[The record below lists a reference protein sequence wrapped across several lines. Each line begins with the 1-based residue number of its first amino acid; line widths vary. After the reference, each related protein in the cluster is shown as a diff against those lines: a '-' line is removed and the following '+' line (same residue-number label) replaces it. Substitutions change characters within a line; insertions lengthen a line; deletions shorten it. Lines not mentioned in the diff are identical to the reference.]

1 VQLRILTL
9 NAWALPWP
17 LADQPNAR
25 MEAIGGRLASL
36 DADVVAFQEAWS
48 PSARRRLI
56 AAGRRAGYN
65 EVWSKPGSIG
75 ASGMLVLSRLPIRD
89 SRFIRFSLC
98 GFPQDFTRGDYYGG
112 KGIAIVTL
120 ETSAGPVAL
129 LSTHLIPHYG
139 DYGPDDTY
147 MGHRISEVVE
157 LADALAEI
165 EIPAIVVGD
174 FNFTEREP
182 EYEVLIGLSGLTDVA
197 AALEWRE
204 VTIVPGPPYRANE
217 SPPGVRIDYVFVRDG
232 IERAVVPHSIERV
245 LDETIEIEGKPAGYS
260 DHAGLLAE
268 ITLDATQSIRPPP
281 STEAVA
287 QAARFLHEGR
297 GNAERRRHDQRGLAA
312 GGGVVALAA
321 VGSASMVPVSRRRLL
336 RAALIGL
343 PAIALASTVGVGWLV
358 DRVVADEL
366 AGYDKV
372 ERLLE
377 GIGRAS
383 ARAANSD
390 GIREVGSRQASAAPQ
405 RDPRGGE
412 F

>member
-1 VQLRILTL
+1 VRLRILTL

-25 MEAIGGRLASL
+25 MEAIGARLASL
-36 DADVVAFQEAWS
+36 DADVVAFQEVWS
-48 PSARRRLI
+48 PPARRRLI
-56 AAGRRAGYN
+56 AAGRSAGYS

-75 ASGMLVLSRLPIRD
+75 ASGMLVLSRLPIRE

-98 GFPQDFTRGDYYGG
+98 GFPQDVTRGDYYGG

-120 ETSAGPVAL
+120 ETPEGPVAL

-147 MGHRISEVVE
+147 MGHRIAEVVE
-157 LADALAEI
+157 LADALAQI

-217 SPPGVRIDYVFVRDG
+217 SPPGVRIDYVFARDG

-245 LDETIEIEGKPAGYS
+245 LDETIEIEGKPASYS

-268 ITLDATQSIRPPP
+268 VTLDAGRPVRPPP
-281 STEAVA
+281 SAEAAA

-297 GNAERRRHDQRGLAA
+297 GNAERRRHDQLGIAA
-312 GGGVVALAA
+312 GGGVVAMVA
-321 VGSASMVPVSRRRLL
+321 VGSASMVPISRRRLL
-336 RAALIGL
+336 RAALIGV
-343 PAIALASTVGVGWLV
+343 PAIALVSTAGVGWLA
-358 DRVVADEL
+358 DRTVADEL

-377 GIGRAS
+377 GLGHAS
-383 ARAANSD
+383 ARAAHGDDTSQ
-390 GIREVGSRQASAAPQ
+390 VGFLRAFTVPQ
-405 RDPRGGE
+405 SDPRGGE
-412 F
+412 L

>member
-1 VQLRILTL
+1 MQLRILTL

-17 LADQPNAR
+17 LTDRPNAR

-36 DADVVAFQEAWS
+36 DADVVAFQEVWS

-56 AAGRRAGYN
+56 DAGRRAGYD

-75 ASGMLVLSRLPIRD
+75 ASGMLVMSRLPIRE

-98 GFPQDFTRGDYYGG
+98 GFPQDVTRGDYYGG

-120 ETSAGPVAL
+120 DTPAGPVAL

-147 MGHRISEVVE
+147 MGHRIAEVVE
-157 LADALAEI
+157 LADALAQI

-182 EYEVLIGLSGLTDVA
+182 EYEVLMGLSGLTDVA

-217 SPPGVRIDYVFVRDG
+217 SPPGVRIDYVFARDG
-232 IERAVVPHSIERV
+232 VERSVVPQSIERV
-245 LDETIEIEGKPAGYS
+245 LDETIEIQGEPAGYS

-268 ITLDATQSIRPPP
+268 VTLEATRSIRPPP
-281 STEAVA
+281 SAEAVA
-287 QAARFLHEGR
+287 RAARYLHEGR
-297 GNAERRRHDQRGLAA
+297 GNAERRRHEQRGLAA

-321 VGSASMVPVSRRRLL
+321 VGSASMIPVSRRRLL

-343 PAIALASTVGVGWLV
+343 PAIALASTAGVGWLA
-358 DRVVADEL
+358 DRAVADEL

-377 GIGRAS
+377 GLGHAH
-383 ARAANSD
+383 ARPSKR
-390 GIREVGSRQASAAPQ
+390 GEFREVGSRQSSAVP
-405 RDPRGGE
+405 RWDSRGGQW
-412 F
+412 